1 MVLDKNQHLLQT
13 NEYIDLIE
21 IKDYMELS
29 LILLVKLQ
37 EKSKIIKNKITI
49 VVTKLLSKEVNFI

>member
-29 LILLVKLQ
+29 IIPLVKLQ
-37 EKSKIIKNKITI
+37 AKSKIIKNKITI
-49 VVTKLLSKEVNFI
+49 VVTKPLSKEVNFI